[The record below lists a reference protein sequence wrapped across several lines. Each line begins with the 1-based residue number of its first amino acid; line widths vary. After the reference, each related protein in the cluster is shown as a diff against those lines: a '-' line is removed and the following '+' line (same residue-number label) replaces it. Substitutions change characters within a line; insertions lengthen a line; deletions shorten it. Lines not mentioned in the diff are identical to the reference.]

1 MVLAKAEELKGQASI
16 MEEQRQGIEMQLDD
30 ENEKSKQQIDV
41 FRATTDR
48 LKVQIEAKK
57 AEAMISK
64 ANVESIGKQLENED
78 KINAVDLTTKSNEEL
93 FEMLM
98 AS

>member
-1 MVLAKAEELKGQASI
+1 
-16 MEEQRQGIEMQLDD
+16 
-30 ENEKSKQQIDV
+30 
-41 FRATTDR
+41 
-48 LKVQIEAKK
+48 
-57 AEAMISK
+57 MISK